1 MIRSA
6 RRTYR
11 GFTIIEIMV
20 AIGILGILAAIA
32 IPPWAQYRAR
42 MEAYEIANALRG
54 DLQLAKVMTLDNQS
68 SYSVEYSAADNAY
81 NVLLDSTEDSSTDR
95 DPVRIVLVG
104 QRVNLGAA
112 NWKITFAERGW
123 VNEARSTQS
132 LRTGG
137 DARFVVYCI
146 TVTAPGVV
154 DIPVRVYL
162 DGKVDVG

>member
-32 IPPWAQYRAR
+32 VPPWARYRAR
-42 MEAYEIANALRG
+42 MEAYEVANALRG
-54 DLQLAKVMTLDNQS
+54 DLQLAKVMTLDNQA

-95 DPVRIVLVG
+95 DPIRIVLVG
-104 QRVNLGAA
+104 QRANLGAA

-123 VNEARSTQS
+123 VNESRSTQALKS
-132 LRTGG
+132 GG
-137 DARFVVYCI
+137 DFVVYI
-146 TVTAPGVV
+146 VTVSVPGVV
-154 DIPVRVYL
+154 DVPVRVYL